1 MTAVVSLIEMINHLF
16 LLPLELSKLVHV
28 NVILGF
34 LLFHFSLVALV
45 EMSMILVFKLSLHG
59 SSLLLLLSQLHGHL
73 ELIGLD
79 LIRI

>member
-34 LLFHFSLVALV
+34 LLFHFRLVALV

>member
-16 LLPLELSKLVHV
+16 LLPLKLSKLVHV

-34 LLFHFSLVALV
+34 LLFHFRLVALV